1 MHVPDRRRARSRTC
15 VRQYELNPCEGVWD
29 WSKLNDMGNVTPQ
42 SFEELITRTRS
53 SLTKLRHR
61 DHIHRWCS
69 HQAEIEII
77 ES

>member
-1 MHVPDRRRARSRTC
+1 
-15 VRQYELNPCEGVWD
+15 
-29 WSKLNDMGNVTPQ
+29 MGNVTPQ

-61 DHIHRWCS
+61 DHIHRWCY